1 MKTNKIIVAVV
12 ALAIGATAFQSCKP
26 SSKGKIDGE
35 WTVNLMS
42 GSSVSEGTSTQ
53 SGVSGTYTN
62 SGTST
67 YNFDG
72 SAISSDASYTYTDT
86 DNDVSTSSSV
96 MDAGAGTWT
105 WTDTY
110 NGVSAS
116 ETGAYSSEVAMT
128 YSFVKDGTYSSTD
141 SHTSQIV
148 ETETDPTGT
157 DDFFQ
162 VVTTVVTTTDEV
174 SSNTTQGEWSFMGKN
189 KSAELKANER
199 IALTYL
205 SATDEITTTETI
217 VTTVVD
223 NVSGASTT
231 ETEVEV
237 ISDDVSYTYTSTD
250 VDEIWKITESKNKS
264 LKAEFTEDYTSS
276 SSSSNA
282 NTFDGLT
289 ITTTSTGTS
298 TVTGTGT
305 IEMTQE

>member
-35 WTVNLMS
+35 WTVNLIN
-42 GSSVSEGTSTQ
+42 GSSISEGTSTQ
-53 SGVSGTYTN
+53 SGVTGTSTN

-72 SAISSDASYTYTDT
+72 SAFSSDASWTYTDV
-86 DNDVSTSSSV
+86 DNNASTSASV
-96 MDAGAGTWT
+96 MGAGI
-105 WTDTY
+105 WTDTYTY
-110 NGVSAS
+110 NGVSTS
-116 ETGAYSSEVAMT
+116 ETGAYSSDAAMT

-305 IEMTQE
+305 IELTQE

>member
-35 WTVNLMS
+35 WTVNLIN
-42 GSSVSEGTSTQ
+42 GSSISEGTSTQ
-53 SGVSGTYTN
+53 SGVTGTSTN

-72 SAISSDASYTYTDT
+72 SAVSSDDSWTYTDV
-86 DNDVSTSSSV
+86 DNNASTSASV
-96 MDAGAGTWT
+96 MGAGI
-105 WTDTY
+105 WTDTYTY
-110 NGVSAS
+110 NGVSTS
-116 ETGAYSSEVAMT
+116 ETGAYSSEAAMT

-174 SSNTTQGEWSFMGKN
+174 SSITTQGEWSFMGKN

-282 NTFDGLT
+282 STFDGLT

>member
-42 GSSVSEGTSTQ
+42 GSSVSEGTSSQ
-53 SGVSGTYTN
+53 SGVTGTSTN

-72 SAISSDASYTYTDT
+72 SAVSSDDSWTYTDV
-86 DNDVSTSSSV
+86 DNNASTSASV
-96 MDAGAGTWT
+96 MGAGI
-105 WTDTY
+105 WTDTYTY
-110 NGVSAS
+110 NGVSTS
-116 ETGAYSSEVAMT
+116 ETGAYSSEAAMT

-157 DDFFQ
+157 DDFNQ

-174 SSNTTQGEWSFMGKN
+174 SSITTQGEWSFMGKN

-264 LKAEFTEDYTSS
+264 LKAEFTADYTSS

-282 NTFDGLT
+282 STFDGLT

>member
-53 SGVSGTYTN
+53 SGVTGTSTN

-72 SAISSDASYTYTDT
+72 SAMSSDASYTYTDT

-96 MDAGAGTWT
+96 MGAGI
-105 WTDTY
+105 WTDTYTY
-110 NGVSAS
+110 NGVSTS
-116 ETGAYSSEVAMT
+116 ETGAYSSEAAMT

-162 VVTTVVTTTDEV
+162 VVTTVVTTTDQVE
-174 SSNTTQGEWSFMGKN
+174 SNTTTGEWSFMGKN

-205 SATDEITTTETI
+205 STTSEITTTETI

-223 NVSGASTT
+223 NSSGASTT

-237 ISDDVSYTYTSTD
+237 EVDNDEYTYTSTA
-250 VDEIWKITESKNKS
+250 VDEIWKITESKKKS
-264 LKAEFTEDYTSS
+264 LKVEFTEDYTSS
-276 SSSSNA
+276 RRCR
-282 NTFDGLT
+282 
-289 ITTTSTGTS
+289 I
-298 TVTGTGT
+298 
-305 IEMTQE
+305 